1 MADQPCTLNET
12 ERLARMVI
20 DQISDKWSILVVAT
34 LYRGP
39 LRFNALKRE
48 LNGVTQK
55 ALTQALRRL
64 ERNGIVSRRVD
75 PRPPIAVEYSITQL
89 GSTLITPV
97 QALFQWTLEHGGEV
111 EAARI
116 RYDGSGE
123 AEVAIR
129 HPSDM
134 ANLSKVA

>member
-1 MADQPCTLNET
+1 MADQPCTLDET

-20 DQISDKWSILVVAT
+20 DQISDKWSILVVAA

-75 PRPPIAVEYSITQL
+75 PLPPVAVEYSITPL
-89 GSTLITPV
+89 GGTLLTPV
-97 QALFQWTLEHGGEV
+97 QALLQWTLEHGGEV
-111 EAARI
+111 EVARR
-116 RYDGSGE
+116 RYD
-123 AEVAIR
+123 
-129 HPSDM
+129 
-134 ANLSKVA
+134 ANLEGEL